1 MDRYSRKKILLAENI
16 VGFLVLFLLTIW
28 GYFGEYTN
36 GSLIVI
42 YLVTTLIFQVH
53 YPAQTA
59 LVQEQFESK
68 SYHAINS
75 LLEIESQ
82 TSSVL
87 AGGVAGFLLGLIG
100 LQYVLFFNALT
111 YLFAF
116 LMVCRISYSFTFFT
130 LVGLFMRLILIG
142 LFTVI
147 TDTTG
152 AVLGH
157 IILIGLLLLGVL
169 GIMRSLRPLLQES
182 VERST

>member
-1 MDRYSRKKILLAENI
+1 M
-16 VGFLVLFLLTIW
+16 
-28 GYFGEYTN
+28 
-36 GSLIVI
+36 
-42 YLVTTLIFQVH
+42 
-53 YPAQTA
+53 
-59 LVQEQFESK
+59 
-68 SYHAINS
+68 
-75 LLEIESQ
+75 LEIESQ

-152 AVLGH
+152 AVLRH